1 MTTAPASD
9 AVPMAADFRPYNGA
23 VWRLVEA
30 QHRISTNR
38 LAASMEDQ
46 ALLESLVEDV
56 KPTLPVAA
64 RGLHYLLSTPF
75 RYGHSRASR
84 FRRAG
89 ERPGIYYGAEHVE
102 TAVAETAYWRLM
114 FFSRSPGFLPPT
126 TVVEHSALTVPVVV
140 QRSLDLTDAPFDKQ
154 ETRWTH
160 RDDYS
165 ACQDFAARARTIDAQ
180 LIRYASVRAPDHRA
194 NIALLDLKGFAAPTP
209 TIVQT
214 WHFRYEAG
222 RITAFAAFPSSA
234 RFSFTFE
241 TFGLFVP

>member
-9 AVPMAADFRPYNGA
+9 AVPTPADFRPYSGK

-38 LAASMEDQ
+38 LAGSMEDQ

-56 KPTLPVAA
+56 KPTLPVAG

-84 FRRAG
+84 FRRAN

-102 TAVAETAYWRLM
+102 TAVAETAYWRLL
-114 FFSRSPGFLPPT
+114 FFSRSPGFVPPT
-126 TVVEHSALTVPVVV
+126 TVVEHSAFTAPVVV
-140 QRSLDLTDAPFDKQ
+140 ERSLDLMGAPFDKR
-154 ETRWTH
+154 EARWMDP
-160 RDDYS
+160 DDY
-165 ACQDFAARARTIDAQ
+165 ATCQDFAARARAIDAQ
-180 LIRYASVRAPDHRA
+180 LIRYASVRTSDYRA
-194 NIALLDLKGFAAPTP
+194 NVALLDPTGFAASAP
-209 TIVQT
+209 TIEQT

-222 RITAFAAFPSSA
+222 RITAFAAFPSSS
-234 RFSFTFE
+234 RYSFTFE
-241 TFGLFVP
+241 IFGLLAP